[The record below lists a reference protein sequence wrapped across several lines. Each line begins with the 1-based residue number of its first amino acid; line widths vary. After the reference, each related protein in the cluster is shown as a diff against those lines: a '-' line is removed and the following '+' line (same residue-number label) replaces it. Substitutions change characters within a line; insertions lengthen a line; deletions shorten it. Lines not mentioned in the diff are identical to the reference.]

1 MCTNCNDIEINTV
14 TDGYNGWSPELGVST
29 DCTGKSVL
37 RLISW
42 IPGSGDKPSFNGNI
56 MTDQY
61 LVDTPIYLGVNGFT
75 DACDEATDITG
86 DDGAVGAN
94 GTTGEQGNQGAP
106 GTNGCN
112 PNITITAEVSGAGE
126 VRPYPVTVLQTG
138 EGAPCNPEYSF
149 IFPIEM
155 ITENAELTTA
165 IDTAVA
171 EAMSP
176 TTTVITPTIGTGS
189 GTNLKYSNSSATIV
203 IDSNATDGSVVSYS
217 QIGNKMTINFNIALN
232 VSSGALGGTWLE
244 LKIPNSK
251 TSNAKTLGTYKETAA
266 VGFALINGYGQIADG
281 ESNIVITTDSITSS
295 SYLLIALTHAQ
306 SAINGETLQKLSCLT
321 AAILNFQGQITITT
335 D

>member
-29 DCTGKSVL
+29 DCTGKSVI

-61 LVDTPIYLGVNGFT
+61 LIDNPIYLGVNGFT

-86 DDGAVGAN
+86 DDGAA
-94 GTTGEQGNQGAP
+94 GTTGPTGEQGNDGAP

-112 PNITITAEVSGAGE
+112 PNITITAQVSGEGE
-126 VRPYPVTVLQTG
+126 VRPYDVTVLPIG

-165 IDTAVA
+165 IDAAVA
-171 EAMSP
+171 LAMSP
-176 TTTVITPTIGTGS
+176 VTTVITPTIGTGIEWDLKCSGS
-189 GTNLKYSNSSATIV
+189 GTFILDTNS
-203 IDSNATDGSVVSYS
+203 TDGSFISYS
-217 QIGNKMTINFNIALN
+217 QIGNKMTINFNIAIE
-232 VSSGALGGTWLE
+232 SDTPGSGVWLE
-244 LKIPNSK
+244 MKIPNAK
-251 TSNAKTLGTYKETAA
+251 TSNANTLGTYKE
-266 VGFALINGYGQIADG
+266 INSIAFSSNLGYSPVADG
-281 ESNIVITTDSITSS
+281 NNSFIITTDSITSS
-295 SYLLIALTHAQ
+295 SYLLIGSTKLQ
-306 SAINGETLQKLSCLT
+306 SGFSGNTVQQISCT
-321 AAILNFQGQITITT
+321 GSSIYNFQGQITITT